1 MMGQRFESGFGG
13 STGRSRSACD
23 SQTPTSLVGA
33 HSRTA
38 VDPSDPALHPLAVVC
53 HVFSGLC
60 RDVFIVR
67 EPHTNATENFPLELR
82 AKTPKVK
89 LAWALPNFRNV
100 GWATCCP
107 CGFFAPSW

>member
-1 MMGQRFESGFGG
+1 MGQRFESGFGG

-67 EPHTNATENFPLELR
+67 EPHTNVTENFPLELR
-82 AKTPKVK
+82 AKTT
-89 LAWALPNFRNV
+89 WMRGTSN
-100 GWATCCP
+100 
-107 CGFFAPSW
+107 